1 MFMPTRNVYVS
12 DKDQALFRE
21 AAEIAGGLSPAVSEA
36 LHEYVQ
42 RRRLV
47 AASLKQIEVDLRSE
61 GVDRRVS
68 FMGRRLARVQRDH
81 KQGYRVD
88 TVYVTAKSQIAV
100 VSKVQRS
107 LPGWA
112 EGRENLW
119 SHPETWDRNF
129 WTAGDRTLAVFADLD
144 ELRTADTDL
153 ADRVESAMRVVP
165 YQVLDI

>member
-61 GVDRRVS
+61 V
-68 FMGRRLARVQRDH
+68 L
-81 KQGYRVD
+81 
-88 TVYVTAKSQIAV
+88 IAV
-100 VSKVQRS
+100 SLSWVDDWRGCNGTTNRATVST
-107 LPGWA
+107 PC
-112 EGRENLW
+112 
-119 SHPETWDRNF
+119 T
-129 WTAGDRTLAVFADLD
+129 
-144 ELRTADTDL
+144 
-153 ADRVESAMRVVP
+153 
-165 YQVLDI
+165 

>member
-81 KQGYRVD
+81 KQGHRVD
-88 TVYVTAKSQIAV
+88 TCLLYTSP
-100 VSKVQRS
+100 SPR
-107 LPGWA
+107 
-112 EGRENLW
+112 
-119 SHPETWDRNF
+119 D
-129 WTAGDRTLAVFADLD
+129 
-144 ELRTADTDL
+144 
-153 ADRVESAMRVVP
+153 
-165 YQVLDI
+165 

>member
-1 MFMPTRNVYVS
+1 MPTRNVYVS

-81 KQGYRVD
+81 KQGHRVD

-112 EGRENLW
+112 EGRESLVSSGDLGQELLDGW
-119 SHPETWDRNF
+119 GPHPR
-129 WTAGDRTLAVFADLD
+129 R
-144 ELRTADTDL
+144 LRRLGRA
-153 ADRVESAMRVVP
+153 AHRRYRP
-165 YQVLDI
+165 C